1 MHRREIRRL
10 AQSNLILRLFDEA
23 ARSGGRLH
31 VESFAEDAI
40 LLGYRDV
47 RTLVR
52 RGRVFEFASRDCTVV
67 VSMPE
72 DWPFRRKAMLRPILF
87 HPDDFAHPNSDGH
100 YFCIDTAGVRPSRL
114 PGLVYQN
121 LALWPGHFRLDHCVD
136 RAASDFV
143 RAHLKDLPADPRPLM
158 PDGGA
163 A

>member
-10 AQSNLILRLFDEA
+10 AQSNLILRLLDEA

-31 VESFAEDAI
+31 VESYAEDAI

-52 RGRVFEFASRDCTVV
+52 RGRVYEFASRDCAVV
-67 VSMPE
+67 VAMPE
-72 DWPFRRKAMLRPILF
+72 DWPFRRKAMLRPILL
-87 HPDDFAHPNSDGH
+87 HPEDFAHPNSDGH
-100 YFCIDTAGVRPSRL
+100 LFCIDTAGVRPARL

-143 RAHLKDLPADPRPLM
+143 RAHLKDLPADPRPLVASEGR
-158 PDGGA
+158 P
-163 A
+163 

>member
-10 AQSNLILRLFDEA
+10 AQSNLILRLLDEA
-23 ARSGGRLH
+23 ARSGGRLR
-31 VESFAEDAI
+31 VGSFAEDAI

-52 RGRVFEFASRDCTVV
+52 RGRVFEFATRDCDVV
-67 VSMPE
+67 ISMPE
-72 DWPFRRKAMLRPILF
+72 DWPFRRKAMLRPVLF

-100 YFCIDTAGVRPSRL
+100 YFCIDTAGVRPARL

-136 RAASDFV
+136 HAASDFV
-143 RAHLKDLPADPRPLM
+143 RAHLKELPADPRPLV
-158 PDGGA
+158 PDGGPA
-163 A
+163 